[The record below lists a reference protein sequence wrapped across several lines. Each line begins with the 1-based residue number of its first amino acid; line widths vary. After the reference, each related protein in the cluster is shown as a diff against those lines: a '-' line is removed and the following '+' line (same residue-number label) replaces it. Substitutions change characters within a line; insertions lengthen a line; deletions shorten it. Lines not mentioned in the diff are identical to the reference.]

1 MSERVRQLDEIDWRL
16 HKQKNETPC
25 CYQQV
30 RVKIV
35 EPGPQMRK
43 CDLCKSVNWFVL
55 EPMAMVPGLLKLR
68 WMTDGQV
75 EAMQE
80 AEREGIADGLDVR
93 DL

>member
-1 MSERVRQLDEIDWRL
+1 MSQLDEVNWSL
-16 HKQKNETPC
+16 LKQKNETPC
-25 CYQQV
+25 CYQSV

-43 CDLCKSVNWFVL
+43 CPLCKTENWFVL
-55 EPMAMVPGLLKLR
+55 EPTQMFPDKLKLR

-80 AEREGIADGLDVR
+80 AEREGIADGVDVR